1 MTIEQMCERRRELG
15 YSYKQVA
22 DLTRVPLG
30 TVQKIFGG
38 ITKSPRRET
47 IKALERLL
55 GENDRGSEE
64 ELRTFL
70 MPGYEKAHGELD
82 LYDYYKIPE
91 NMRAELID
99 GDFYEMESQSLLEQ
113 MVSGYIGAQLL
124 EDMERK
130 GLDWTVLFASPSVRL
145 DKDKWTVV
153 EPDLIIVCEREKL
166 QRKRIEGSP
175 DFVLEITSTATRK
188 KDLSLKT
195 YKYERAGVKIYF
207 ILEPDRKRLL
217 IYDFRMQGNLEVIS
231 WGKEAK
237 REEYKIVSFELEG
250 HVFNIDMEKI
260 INTIDRLE

>member
-1 MTIEQMCERRRELG
+1 M
-15 YSYKQVA
+15 
-22 DLTRVPLG
+22 
-30 TVQKIFGG
+30 
-38 ITKSPRRET
+38 
-47 IKALERLL
+47 
-55 GENDRGSEE
+55 GSW
-64 ELRTFL
+64 T
-70 MPGYEKAHGELD
+70 
-82 LYDYYKIPE
+82 YDYYKIPE

>member
-82 LYDYYKIPE
+82 I
-91 NMRAELID
+91 
-99 GDFYEMESQSLLEQ
+99 
-113 MVSGYIGAQLL
+113 
-124 EDMERK
+124 
-130 GLDWTVLFASPSVRL
+130 
-145 DKDKWTVV
+145 
-153 EPDLIIVCEREKL
+153 
-166 QRKRIEGSP
+166 
-175 DFVLEITSTATRK
+175 
-188 KDLSLKT
+188 
-195 YKYERAGVKIYF
+195 
-207 ILEPDRKRLL
+207 
-217 IYDFRMQGNLEVIS
+217 
-231 WGKEAK
+231 
-237 REEYKIVSFELEG
+237 
-250 HVFNIDMEKI
+250 
-260 INTIDRLE
+260 